1 MQSLKQNLITD
12 ELDAV
17 ERGRP
22 NRNTVSARA
31 LGASNPVTHNGR
43 AAHTSRERPPS
54 KDIDA
59 DADERDAEEQQ
70 VLQRRIRQPLWSLD
84 RGTGYYQQERVKHKK
99 ASLLETG
106 RCGSVK
112 NHMYSDACILSESK
126 FIARLKESYG
136 HQI

>member
-1 MQSLKQNLITD
+1 MQSLKQSLITD

-22 NRNTVSARA
+22 NRNSVSPRA
-31 LGASNPVTHNGR
+31 LGASIPATHNGR
-43 AAHTSRERPPS
+43 AAHPSRERPVS
-54 KDIDA
+54 KDF
-59 DADERDAEEQQ
+59 DADEREAEEQQ

-106 RCGSVK
+106 RFVSGFKCSANPCPPALPPLLSVLP
-112 NHMYSDACILSESK
+112 HIL
-126 FIARLKESYG
+126 
-136 HQI
+136 

>member
-1 MQSLKQNLITD
+1 MQSMKQSLITD

-22 NRNTVSARA
+22 NRNSVSPRA
-31 LGASNPVTHNGR
+31 SIPATHNGR
-43 AAHTSRERPPS
+43 AAHTSRERPVS
-54 KDIDA
+54 KDY
-59 DADERDAEEQQ
+59 DADEREAEEQQ

-106 RCGSVK
+106 RFVVGQ
-112 NHMYSDACILSESK
+112 HMFCKTLYVHLLN
-126 FIARLKESYG
+126 F
-136 HQI
+136 